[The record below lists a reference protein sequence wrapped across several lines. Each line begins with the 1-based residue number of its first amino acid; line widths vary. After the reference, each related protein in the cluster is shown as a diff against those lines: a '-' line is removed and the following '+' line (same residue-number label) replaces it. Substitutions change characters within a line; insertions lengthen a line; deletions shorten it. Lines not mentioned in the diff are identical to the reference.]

1 MLPSPVQVMPAATE
15 PMKVQ
20 APHVED
26 VDEQDVD
33 GTQMEK
39 DDGELQ
45 PNAPG
50 VQGPVSG
57 AADGIEPSGLDCAAV

>member
-1 MLPSPVQVMPAATE
+1 MPAATE

-20 APHVED
+20 VPHVD
-26 VDEQDVD
+26 DSDEHDAA
-33 GTQMEK
+33 GTHIEK

-50 VQGPVSG
+50 LQGPVSG
-57 AADGIEPSGLDCAAV
+57 AADGIEPAGLDWTMLDVT